1 MLKNHINI
9 FLQVYTNTF
18 STFDQNKS
26 HFNYFLSDRILSAN
40 REQHFFG
47 RNFIK

>member
-9 FLQVYTNTF
+9 FLQVYTNIF
-18 STFDQNKS
+18 STFNQNKQC
-26 HFNYFLSDRILSAN
+26 FNHFLSDRILSAN
-40 REQHFFG
+40 CEQHFFG